1 MAAAAEERYWLTSR
15 AAHSISLLEKIA
27 LVGGGRYGHLLC
39 IINSTNESALA
50 MSKSMSFTKK
60 RRASDPTL
68 LERVEWL
75 LTVAFE

>member
-15 AAHSISLLEKIA
+15 AAHSISRLEKIA
-27 LVGGGRYGHLLC
+27 LIGGRYGHLLC